1 VSDATIAST
10 DILAAGVVHVR
21 ACAAGPADIAGLGRQ
36 LGRERPPADSRPDI
50 TIRFVHRLPRQGLQH
65 VEVGRSA
72 FTSEGYMV
80 RAAGRGGWCIVP
92 FANAGAP
99 CEFVC
104 ERGVR
109 SVPLLGAF
117 IRLAAIGRG
126 FLPFHAS
133 AFEWQGRGVLVAG
146 WSHGGKTSALLSF
159 AANGARYVGDDLVLI
174 AQDGSEM
181 RGLNVP
187 IAVSEWHLSQLPHV
201 QRTTPMRTRLWHA
214 AVERVSRAAEAQDV
228 RGGNGIAGSL
238 RLRTVSR
245 VARRSTKLVV
255 PLHTLF
261 AAGTAACATPRT
273 LFLMLSTQQDQVTVE
288 PMPAREIAD
297 RMAHSLAAE
306 ALPLLDHYHAYRFAG
321 IGPRSDLLDTLAERE
336 GALLRSALAGLDG
349 YVVRHPYPAPF
360 AGLFEAMQPACESPT
375 VSRS

>member
-1 VSDATIAST
+1 MSDAAVVRA

-21 ACAAGPADIAGLGRQ
+21 ASEAGPADIAGLERQ

-50 TIRFVHRLPRQGLQH
+50 TVRFVHRLPRQGLQH

-80 RAAGRGGWCIVP
+80 RAAGRGGWCRVP
-92 FANAGAP
+92 FADAGAP

-109 SVPLLGAF
+109 SVPLLSAF
-117 IRLAAIGRG
+117 IRLAALARG

-133 AFEWQGRGVLVAG
+133 GFEWQGRGVLVAG

-174 AQDGSEM
+174 AHDGSAM

-187 IAVSEWHLSQLPHV
+187 IAVSEWHLSQLPYL

-228 RGGNGIAGSL
+228 RGGNGIASSL

-255 PLHTLF
+255 PLQKLF
-261 AAGTAACATPRT
+261 PAGTAACATPRT
-273 LFLMLSTQQDQVTVE
+273 LFLMLSAQQDRVTVE
-288 PMPAREIAD
+288 PMPARGIAD
-297 RMAHSLAAE
+297 RMAHSLVAE
-306 ALPLLDHYHAYRFAG
+306 ALPLLEHYHAYRFADL
-321 IGPRSDLLDTLAERE
+321 GPHNDLLDNLTERE

-349 YVVRHPYPAPF
+349 FLVRHPYPAPF
-360 AGLFEAMQPACESPT
+360 AGLFEAMQPACASPT